1 MKTLVYFSAQT
12 FLVESPN
19 VSPAHAPHSPDI
31 LELTGIGWLALLCQ
45 VQSNKAMA
53 LTDITMAVTTL
64 TKKF

>member
-19 VSPAHAPHSPDI
+19 VSPAHHSPDI